1 MAKDPA
7 VSSIEVSCLQRP
19 AVTHISPPDS
29 DDYSPGAHDTP
40 SLHEVATVARR
51 LSVQEG
57 VPWGIDRIDGT
68 VDSKF
73 DDGDLTG
80 KGVRVY
86 IVDTGV
92 QGAHMDFGGRVVD
105 GHTALERTEC
115 DSCQAVNGILPSNG
129 SGCNGHG
136 THVASIVGGLIYG
149 VAKEVTIV
157 PATSCFKRRCDD
169 GTFGCGSFADI
180 AANLEW
186 ALTDCEAHP
195 ESRCVVQRSLTG
207 GFLIQDAALLNANVL
222 VVAAAGN
229 SPQDKCATRE
239 DPHYSPFLTPDK
251 LIVGATTEGGAMASF
266 SNYGA
271 CVHVQAPGSRILA
284 AYVGASNTANST
296 ESGTS
301 MAAPHVSGVAAQLL
315 AVHSTLSVGE
325 VKQMILAAAERDSLD
340 LFQAAKDA
348 GTPNRLLIGGAGIKS
363 FVLNVP
369 RPPRPPPSPPPLP
382 HAPLVTVAG
391 GCNFETG
398 DVRFGG
404 ALDYVFQGTTASG
417 APYYKAD
424 GDSVWLYWDPDC
436 YGKNSGFTGW
446 FLDNNEPNTTTAMDL
461 DGDGSCDI
469 IAFIISFDSSSPPQ
483 GPDKW
488 TVFCDGAWTDTYLT
502 ISQPG
507 MPPHSPPLPPNIPP
521 GSCIEITLVRGWQ
534 TISFNCNEDSGG
546 SFDIIQNAG
555 IFRTDDKIMTRNGEL
570 LFSTLDNSNPP
581 RFVGSLNNRLSSS
594 LGYRVFYSG
603 EEGKSLVQGGGIKFL
618 AEDVVLM
625 PGWNWIGHAP
635 LISYDVNSGI
645 DPVSGQFTYDD
656 QFKTRSG
663 TNVQIST
670 YSGSEFGFVGNLVE
684 LKPGVG
690 YEVRVKMAVR
700 FRYNATSF

>member
-19 AVTHISPPDS
+19 TVTHISLPDS
-29 DDYSPGAHDTP
+29 DDFSPDAHDTP
-40 SLHEVATVARR
+40 GLHEVEAVPRR
-51 LSVQEG
+51 LNVREG

-92 QGAHMDFGGRVVD
+92 QGTHLDFGGRVVD
-105 GHTALERTEC
+105 GHTALVRTEC

-129 SGCNGHG
+129 SGCSGHG

-157 PATSCFKRRCDD
+157 PATSCFKRRCQD
-169 GTFGCGSFADI
+169 GVFGCGSSADI

-186 ALTDCEAHP
+186 ALVDCEAHP
-195 ESRCVVQRSLTG
+195 ESRCVVQRSISG

-229 SPQDKCATRE
+229 SPQDPCATPR
-239 DPHYSPFLTPDK
+239 DPYYSPLLTPDK
-251 LIVGATTEGGAMASF
+251 LIVGATTERDAMSSF

-271 CVHVQAPGSRILA
+271 CVHVQAPGSSILA
-284 AYVGASNTANST
+284 AYVGASNNATRNM
-296 ESGTS
+296 SGTS

-315 AVHSTLSVGE
+315 AVDSTLSVGE

-340 LFQAAKDA
+340 LSQEAEDA
-348 GTPNRLLIGGAGIKS
+348 GTPNRLLIGGAGIKP
-363 FVLNVP
+363 FVLKP
-369 RPPRPPPSPPPLP
+369 RPPRAPPSPPPTP

-398 DVRFGG
+398 DVRSGG
-404 ALDYVFQGTTASG
+404 ALDYVLQGTTASG
-417 APYYKAD
+417 APYYKAAE
-424 GDSVWLYWDPDC
+424 DSVWLYWDLDC
-436 YGKNSGFTGW
+436 YGKGSGFTGW
-446 FLDNNEPNTTTAMDL
+446 FLDNNEPNTTSAMDL

-469 IAFIISFDSSSPPQ
+469 IAFISSFDSSSPPQ
-483 GPDKW
+483 GPAKW

-507 MPPHSPPLPPNIPP
+507 MPPRSPPLPPNSPP
-521 GSCIEITLVRGWQ
+521 GLCVEITLVRGWQ
-534 TISFNCNEDSGG
+534 MISFNCIEDSGG

-555 IFRTDDKIMTRNGEL
+555 IFRTDDKIMTRDGEL

-581 RFVGSLNNRLSSS
+581 RFMGSLKRLSSS

-603 EEGKSLVQGGGIKFL
+603 EEGKSLVQGGGIQFPEK
-618 AEDVVLM
+618 DVVLK
-625 PGWNWIGHAP
+625 PGWNWIGHVP
-635 LISYDVNSGI
+635 LISYDINSGI
-645 DPVSGQFTYDD
+645 EPVSGQFTHDD

-663 TNVQIST
+663 SDVEFST
-670 YSGSEFGFVGNLVE
+670 YADSEFGFVGNLAE
-684 LKPGVG
+684 LKPGNG
-690 YEVRVKMAVR
+690 YEVRVKMAVT